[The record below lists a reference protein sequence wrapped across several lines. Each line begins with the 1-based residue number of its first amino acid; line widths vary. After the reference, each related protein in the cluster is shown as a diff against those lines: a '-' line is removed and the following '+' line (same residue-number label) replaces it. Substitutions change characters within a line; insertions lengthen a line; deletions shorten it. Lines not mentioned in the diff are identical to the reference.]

1 MDSETGQAQAAPTPA
16 VSDALDFDI
25 LPELLGYQLRRA
37 QLRMFTDF
45 ANAMADVSITPGQ
58 FGVLVLIEANPGS
71 SQSALARAIGIER
84 STMVAVIDTLE
95 GRGLVERR
103 ASKVDRRSNALVL
116 SAAGGAMM
124 AKLRS
129 LVEDHED
136 RIAGNL
142 SPAER
147 RQLID
152 LLRRLPDGPET
163 K

>member
-1 MDSETGQAQAAPTPA
+1 MDSQPGQRRATQPPD
-16 VSDALDFDI
+16 SDILDFDI
-25 LPELLGYQLRRA
+25 LPGLLGYQLRRA
-37 QLRMFTDF
+37 QLRMFIDF
-45 ANAMADVSITPGQ
+45 ASAMAEVSITPGQ

-95 GRGLVERR
+95 GRSLVERR
-103 ASKVDRRSNALVL
+103 ASQVDRRSNALVL
-116 SAAGGAMM
+116 SEAGGAMM
-124 AKLRS
+124 EKLRPI
-129 LVEDHED
+129 VAGHED
-136 RIAGNL
+136 RIAANL

-152 LLRRLPDGPET
+152 LLRRLPDGPQT

>member
-1 MDSETGQAQAAPTPA
+1 MDNETGQAQVVPPPA
-16 VSDALDFDI
+16 SDALDFDV
-25 LPELLGYQLRRA
+25 LPQLLGYQLRRA
-37 QLRMFTDF
+37 QLRLFTDF
-45 ANAMADVSITPGQ
+45 ASAMADVQITPGQ

-95 GRGLVERR
+95 GRDLVERR
-103 ASKVDRRSNALVL
+103 ESKVDRRSNALVL
-116 SAAGGAMM
+116 SDDGAAMM
-124 AKLRS
+124 DKLRPI
-129 LVEDHED
+129 VAGHED

-142 SPAER
+142 NPAER

-152 LLRRLPDGPET
+152 LLRRLPDGPAT